1 MDRDRDSCSLGIIFD
16 LDGVIIDSEG
26 LQYRAYCRVLQPF
39 GVQVTREEYGR
50 EWIAGGRGPE
60 YAVKKYNLPMAPDQ
74 LRALKNPVYQEL
86 LHSEV
91 TLMPGAVAALARLGT
106 TFPIALATNSKRD
119 EVDYVM
125 DRFELRGYFAAIVT
139 REDYVGAKPE
149 PAAFL
154 TAAARL
160 GLPPDRCVVIEDAH
174 KGVVAA
180 HRAGCLCIAVP
191 HDFTIDNDF
200 TLATRVVKSLDEI
213 SVDLIES
220 LVLTR

>member
-1 MDRDRDSCSLGIIFD
+1 MDRVRDSCSFGIIFD

-26 LQYRAYCRVLQPF
+26 LQYQAYCRVLQPF

-60 YAVKKYNLPMAPDQ
+60 YAVKTYNLPIDPDQ

-91 TLMPGAVAALARLGT
+91 TLMPGAAEALARLSA
-106 TFPIALATNSKRD
+106 TFSIALATNSKRD
-119 EVDYVM
+119 EVGYVM
-125 DRFELRGYFAAIVT
+125 DRFDLRRYFTAFVT
-139 REDYVGAKPE
+139 REDYAGAKPE
-149 PAAFL
+149 PDAFL

-160 GLPPDRCVVIEDAH
+160 GLPPGRCVVIEDAY

-180 HRAGCLCIAVP
+180 HRAGCHCIAVP
-191 HDFTIDNDF
+191 HAFTHDNDF
-200 TLATRVVKSLDEI
+200 TLAIVVASLDEI
-213 SVDLIES
+213 SADLIRS
-220 LVLTR
+220 LIPTR